1 MSSSLPFEEKRR
13 FSRLASPTGN
23 EVDNFSKVIAM
34 KKDKREIEREK
45 ERKNI
50 GMKRRK
56 RKRKKEVRDRK
67 EEI

>member
-34 KKDKREIEREK
+34 KKVKREIEREK
-45 ERKNI
+45 ERK
-50 GMKRRK
+50 KEYWDEK
-56 RKRKKEVRDRK
+56 KKKKEEKRS
-67 EEI
+67 

>member
-1 MSSSLPFEEKRR
+1 MSSSLPFEVKRR

-45 ERKNI
+45 ERK
-50 GMKRRK
+50 KEYWDEK
-56 RKRKKEVRDRK
+56 KKKKEEKRS
-67 EEI
+67 

>member
-45 ERKNI
+45 ERK
-50 GMKRRK
+50 KEYWDEK
-56 RKRKKEVRDRK
+56 KKKKEEKRS
-67 EEI
+67 

>member
-34 KKDKREIEREK
+34 NKDKREIEREK
-45 ERKNI
+45 ERK
-50 GMKRRK
+50 KEYWDEK
-56 RKRKKEVRDRK
+56 KKKKEEKRS
-67 EEI
+67 